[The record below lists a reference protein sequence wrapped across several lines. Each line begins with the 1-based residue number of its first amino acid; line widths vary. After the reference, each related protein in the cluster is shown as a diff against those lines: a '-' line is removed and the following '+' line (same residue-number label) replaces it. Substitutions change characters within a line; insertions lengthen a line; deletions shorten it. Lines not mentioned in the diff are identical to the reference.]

1 MAPSQTPAALSGLAA
16 VWRLLVR
23 ACGRGPL
30 PGLFL
35 SLVLAAWVALGSNQ
49 VHAWD
54 AQQMRAA
61 AQRLGPGAVAALGPL
76 QNLLTKGRGLDD
88 PSRLLAVNEFFNLRI
103 EFSADQEIW
112 GQPDYWAT
120 PLQTLAAGRGD
131 CEDYVIAKYTV
142 LLAMGVSRQRLRL
155 VYVRARVPDEPAP
168 VAHMVLAYYATPMGE
183 PLLLDNLRAEVLPA
197 SQRNDLTPVFSFN
210 SEGLWQGVGQSTAG
224 DPMARLSR
232 WRDTWQRIQ
241 QEGFF

>member
-1 MAPSQTPAALSGLAA
+1 VLQFQPSAAPGGLAA
-16 VWRLLVR
+16 LRRRFDV
-23 ACGRGPL
+23 ACRFGFTLGPL
-30 PGLFL
+30 LILLLAVWFA
-35 SLVLAAWVALGSNQ
+35 LVSNRAQ
-49 VHAWD
+49 AWD

-61 AQRLGPGAVAALGPL
+61 AQRAGPAAVAAITPL
-76 QNLLTKGRGLDD
+76 QALLNRGVGQDD
-88 PSRLLAVNEFFNLRI
+88 ASRLLAVNEFFNLRI
-103 EFSADQEIW
+103 DFNSDQDVW

-120 PLQTLAAGRGD
+120 PMQSLAAGRGD

-155 VYVRARVPDEPAP
+155 VYVRARLPDEPALI
-168 VAHMVLAYYATPMGE
+168 AHMVLAYYATPMGE
-183 PLLLDNLRAEVLPA
+183 PLLLDNLRADVLPA